1 MRRMLTLTAMVVGT
15 VLAVASPASAA
26 TIVVSPATVP
36 TAGTVTLS
44 GDVLANG
51 TPGCAVPETVTLISG
66 AFAGLSEF
74 AGQGAV
80 DLPVDATGHFSSAV
94 TIKSSVAAGTYTI
107 TGRCGGGNLGVSA
120 SLTVTGLP
128 RTGASF
134 GPLSISDGLALCLA
148 LGALGVAL
156 TRAGRRREPVP
167 ATGRRDR
174 SPSTR

>member
-1 MRRMLTLTAMVVGT
+1 MRRMLARGGIVAVV
-15 VLAVASPASAA
+15 LFAFAAPASAA
-26 TIVVSPATVP
+26 TIVATP
-36 TAGTVTLS
+36 TSVATSGTVTLS

-51 TPGCAVPETVTLISG
+51 TPGCAAPGTVTLISG

-80 DLPVDATGHFSSAV
+80 NLPVDGAGRFSSAV
-94 TIKSSVAAGTYTI
+94 TIKSSVAPGTYTV

-134 GPLSISDGLALCLA
+134 GSLPLADGLALCLA
-148 LGALGVAL
+148 LGALGVVL
-156 TRAGRRREPVP
+156 TRAGR
-167 ATGRRDR
+167 DR
-174 SPSTR
+174 SRVTR